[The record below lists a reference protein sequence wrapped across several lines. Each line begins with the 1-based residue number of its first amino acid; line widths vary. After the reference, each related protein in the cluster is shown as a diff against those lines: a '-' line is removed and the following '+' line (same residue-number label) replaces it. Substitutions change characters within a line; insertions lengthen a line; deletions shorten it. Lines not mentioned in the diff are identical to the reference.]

1 RGSLKIGQPG
11 RFVYPVQR
19 VRDTGHLEEYRVE
32 EELLNRVD
40 ENPSTST
47 RDVAR
52 ESVANV
58 QPDDFPA
65 RVRFCEWLLHQ
76 HDNNPDFLKC
86 ILVTDESTF
95 TRNGVNWRVST
106 FSFIYFFYMVGPRFT
121 THYLCYFKGSC
132 F

>member
-1 RGSLKIGQPG
+1 MQPS
-11 RFVYPVQR
+11 R
-19 VRDTGHLEEYRVE
+19 
-32 EELLNRVD
+32 D

-52 ESVANV
+52 EVQVSKTKVWQTLRDEGLYPFHVQRVQAL

-65 RVRFCEWLLHQ
+65 RVRFCQWLLHQ

-95 TRNGVNWRVST
+95 TRNGVNNFRN
-106 FSFIYFFYMVGPRFT
+106 
-121 THYLCYFKGSC
+121 THVWSVENPQAVRR
-132 F
+132 